1 MKTVHGPDAHVTK
14 KQRND
19 VHVRAP
25 LLKENGDNEAS
36 AEPGGRGPEESVE
49 ASSTSH
55 TVEDCLHIKAIKT
68 ESSGVR
74 QSWCP
79 AGRAQLFS
87 SARGPEAQPPL
98 EGPARTPLSQNKMM
112 PHLAAAQLSSCIT
125 VHPLM
130 NPVSFPSP
138 SLTQLLLGNES
149 WGWEMPFLR
158 ASLHRMCLPLLQYLG
173 ATVGPQPSLSLS
185 VSSLL

>member
-1 MKTVHGPDAHVTK
+1 VKTVHGPDAHVTK

-74 QSWCP
+74 QSWV
-79 AGRAQLFS
+79 ASWQSLALH
-87 SARGPEAQPPL
+87 EAQKPNLLLRILLEHPL
-98 EGPARTPLSQNKMM
+98 LRTKRCPISL
-112 PHLAAAQLSSCIT
+112 QLSSPHLSPCT
-125 VHPLM
+125 
-130 NPVSFPSP
+130 PS
-138 SLTQLLLGNES
+138 
-149 WGWEMPFLR
+149 
-158 ASLHRMCLPLLQYLG
+158 
-173 ATVGPQPSLSLS
+173 
-185 VSSLL
+185 

>member
-19 VHVRAP
+19 VHIHAP

-49 ASSTSH
+49 ASSNSH

-74 QSWCP
+74 QSW
-79 AGRAQLFS
+79 ALSWQS
-87 SARGPEAQPPL
+87 SVAVRGPEAQPPL
-98 EGPARTPLSQNKMM
+98 EGPARAPPSQDKTM
-112 PHLAAAQLSSCIT
+112 PHLTAAKLSWLIT

-130 NPVSFPSP
+130 NPVSF
-138 SLTQLLLGNES
+138 LCLL
-149 WGWEMPFLR
+149 
-158 ASLHRMCLPLLQYLG
+158 
-173 ATVGPQPSLSLS
+173 
-185 VSSLL
+185 

>member
-55 TVEDCLHIKAIKT
+55 TVEDCLHTKAIKR

-74 QSWCP
+74 QSWVLSWQGSV
-79 AGRAQLFS
+79 A
-87 SARGPEAQPPL
+87 ARGPEAQPPL
-98 EGPARTPLSQNKMM
+98 EGPARAPPSQNEVM
-112 PHLAAAQLSSCIT
+112 PISLQLSSPRLSPCI
-125 VHPLM
+125 H
-130 NPVSFPSP
+130 S
-138 SLTQLLLGNES
+138 
-149 WGWEMPFLR
+149 
-158 ASLHRMCLPLLQYLG
+158 
-173 ATVGPQPSLSLS
+173 
-185 VSSLL
+185 

>member
-36 AEPGGRGPEESVE
+36 AEPGGRGPEESAE

-74 QSWCP
+74 QSWVPSCQNSV
-79 AGRAQLFS
+79 A
-87 SARGPEAQPPL
+87 ARGPEAQAPL
-98 EGPARTPLSQNKMM
+98 EGPARAPPSQGTAM
-112 PHLAAAQLSSCIT
+112 PHLAAAQFSSFIPL
-125 VHPLM
+125 HPLM

-138 SLTQLLLGNES
+138 SLTQLLLGN
-149 WGWEMPFLR
+149 
-158 ASLHRMCLPLLQYLG
+158 
-173 ATVGPQPSLSLS
+173 
-185 VSSLL
+185 